1 MCHHFLCP
9 GSYGLRCQTAPREDL
24 GAIMG
29 WEEEEEEDEHIGR
42 GPAVQM
48 STRTIKFIKEKEQ
61 AGRGESMGI

>member
-1 MCHHFLCP
+1 
-9 GSYGLRCQTAPREDL
+9 
-24 GAIMG
+24 MG
-29 WEEEEEEDEHIGR
+29 WEEEEDEHIGR